1 MRVRA
6 LIVLAVAAVLS
17 GAPSLASA
25 TAPPAPAEASRGPL
39 PAPSAV
45 QPDLS
50 FGPVELAVAGGGLV
64 AVAVVGWFV
73 LFPGRRRYE
82 PHASASDDQEPLAPR
97 TSEEQV
103 TAVLHRRTL
112 RRAHVRLEED
122 QIIAS
127 MGVGSPSRDQPG
139 APRPGR
145 STRRRPPA

>member
-6 LIVLAVAAVLS
+6 LMILAVAAVLS

-25 TAPPAPAEASRGPL
+25 SAPRIPAEASRGPVA
-39 PAPSAV
+39 APSAV
-45 QPDLS
+45 QADLA
-50 FGPVELAVAGGGLV
+50 FGPVEPAVAVGGLV

-73 LFPGRRRYE
+73 LFPGRRRYGPQPSTGEGEE
-82 PHASASDDQEPLAPR
+82 PVARR

-127 MGVGSPSRDQPG
+127 MGVGSPSRDQPA
-139 APRPGR
+139 APRAGR
-145 STRRRPPA
+145 STRRRPPS